1 MKGSEGERGIAGDK
15 GMKGDKGENGIVGPQ
30 GMKGTRG
37 PPGLEGERGE
47 KGEGGDKG
55 ERGESLRVTDIEE
68 TITTLIDNKLAALNS
83 SLWRKME
90 QLSEEIPPQDQEMVS
105 GTELT
110 EELEKPAA
118 HLVGNGDE
126 GHYYLGTITQWYAT
140 SGSLWSPFL
149 QGGMKYSNG
158 YITVPQ
164 HSLYYVYA
172 QLSYQNIS
180 LCYQAGFSIQVNWN
194 SRAWTFSYTQESANF
209 HTHYMGRIISLN
221 KGDSL
226 SLYVT
231 NSCYYIFS
239 SLSSF
244 FGAFKL

>member
-1 MKGSEGERGIAGDK
+1 MKAITILVCCNYCVFVLYNTSLDK
-15 GMKGDKGENGIVGPQ
+15 
-30 GMKGTRG
+30 
-37 PPGLEGERGE
+37 
-47 KGEGGDKG
+47 
-55 ERGESLRVTDIEE
+55 TD
-68 TITTLIDNKLAALNS
+68 DNTMCVLC
-83 SLWRKME
+83 
-90 QLSEEIPPQDQEMVS
+90 I
-105 GTELT
+105 
-110 EELEKPAA
+110 
-118 HLVGNGDE
+118 
-126 GHYYLGTITQWYAT
+126 GTITQWYAT